1 MKIGILTSG
10 GDCPGLNAVI
20 RGVVLK
26 GTTTYDLEFVGIRD
40 GWRGVVDGDFFP
52 LTRHEVKG
60 LSKVGGTIL
69 GTSRTNPYEGPRGG
83 AENIAKTLYGHRI
96 DGIIAIGGEG
106 TLAAA
111 DRLVERRHQRH
122 RRAQDD
128 RQRPARDR
136 LLVRL
141 RHGREHRHRRHG
153 PPAHDRRLAPAL
165 HGRRGHGPPRRLDR
179 PARRH
184 RRRRPRDPAS
194 PRCRCRSTR
203 SCALVTQGAR
213 PRPRAAGRG
222 LGGLHA
228 HGMDEAFSDK
238 GLDAFNRP
246 RLGGISEVL
255 APEIERITGIETR
268 ATVLGHIQRGGSPSG
283 FDRVLATRLGLH
295 AADAV
300 VDGAW
305 GQMVAL
311 QRHRHRARALRRG
324 AGRAQHRA
332 AVPLRRGRRA
342 LRLTR
347 RALGPR
353 HPLGS
358 LLFVETGD
366 SGQGR
371 GCRPLPRRDALCRS
385 TLATRPQGGAVSDS
399 PQSAGSTRG
408 GRGRER
414 CSVRR

>member
-111 DRLVERRHQRH
+111 DRLAKDGINVIGVPKTIDNDLRATDYSFGFDTAVNIATEAMDRLRTTGDSHQRCMV
-122 RRAQDD
+122 AE
-128 RQRPARDR
+128 
-136 LLVRL
+136 VMG
-141 RHGREHRHRRHG
+141 RHVGWI
-153 PPAHDRRLAPAL
+153 AL
-165 HGRRGHGPPRRLDR
+165 HAGIAAGAHAICIPEVPLSIDEIC
-179 PARRH
+179 ASS
-184 RRRRPRDPAS
+184 RRRTTAAAPRSSWS
-194 PRCRCRSTR
+194 PRASRSRAWTRRTATRASTR
-203 SCALVTQGAR
+203 STG
-213 PRPRAAGRG
+213 
-222 LGGLHA
+222 
-228 HGMDEAFSDK
+228 
-238 GLDAFNRP
+238 P

-268 ATVLGHIQRGGSPSG
+268 ATVLGHIQRGGSPSA

-300 VDGAW
+300 MEQAW

-311 QRHRHRARALRRG
+311 QRHRHRAGPVRRG
-324 AGRAQHRA
+324 ARRAQHRA
-332 AVPLRRGRRA
+332 AATATKRPQRSSADGCRGCGIR
-342 LRLTR
+342 
-347 RALGPR
+347 
-353 HPLGS
+353 S
-358 LLFVETGD
+358 YVETGD
-366 SGQGR
+366 PGR
-371 GCRPLPRRDALCRS
+371 DAGCRRPPRRNPA
-385 TLATRPQGGAVSDS
+385 
-399 PQSAGSTRG
+399 
-408 GRGRER
+408 RGR
-414 CSVRR
+414 